1 MPIVCG
7 VKFRGSGKVYYFSP
21 GDIEDLAVNDHV
33 VVETVRG
40 KELGQVAMPRRQV
53 GDGEIVGELKPIL
66 RHATTADLLDSWRFR
81 RQEAEAVAKCEEQV
95 ARLSLPMRIVSA
107 EYNYD
112 GSRLTFFFTSDQ
124 RVDFRELVRD
134 LARILKTR
142 IELRQI
148 GVRDEAKIVG
158 GLGKCGRPV
167 CCATW
172 LTGFCPVS
180 IRMAK
185 QQELPLSPMEI
196 SGLCGRLLCCLGYEN
211 DYYREV
217 KERLPKV
224 GRTIT
229 TPYGTG
235 KVIRVSVLAESVT
248 VLLEDGSTVEVT
260 AEQLA
265 ARAQRV
271 PDHKADALGEE
282 RPRGQDARARSFAT
296 RGSSSPSAKRRGGK
310 TQIAGKVP
318 SDAQS
323 SRRHR
328 ESLKTGTQTVE
339 SQGRPG
345 EKGGESAGGRA
356 GRAKNSA
363 IPSGASGLGH
373 TSSEQRASR
382 RSKRKQ
388 RRQGRES
395 SPRQSSPRR
404 CPTKMRERRSQ
415 EQGTRGSERAEST

>member
-21 GDIEDLAVNDHV
+21 GDIEDLTVNDHV

-81 RQEAEAVAKCEEQV
+81 RQEAEAVAECGEQI

-124 RVDFRELVRD
+124 RVDFRDLVRA
-134 LARILKTR
+134 LARVFKTR

-185 QQELPLSPMEI
+185 QQDLPLSPMEI

-235 KVIRVSVLAESVT
+235 KVIRVSVVAESVT

-260 AEQLA
+260 EEQLA
-265 ARAQRV
+265 ARAQSV
-271 PDHKADALGEE
+271 PEE
-282 RPRGQDARARSFAT
+282 RPRGQDAKARSLAN
-296 RGSSSPSAKRRGGK
+296 RGSSSPSAK
-310 TQIAGKVP
+310 
-318 SDAQS
+318 S
-323 SRRHR
+323 SAR
-328 ESLKTGTQTVE
+328 
-339 SQGRPG
+339 
-345 EKGGESAGGRA
+345 
-356 GRAKNSA
+356 
-363 IPSGASGLGH
+363 PSGASGLGH
-373 TSSEQRASR
+373 TSSEQSASR

-395 SPRQSSPRR
+395 SPRQSSPRGR
-404 CPTKMRERRSQ
+404 PTKTRERRSQ
-415 EQGTRGSERAEST
+415 EQGTRGSERPEST

>member
-1 MPIVCG
+1 
-7 VKFRGSGKVYYFSP
+7 
-21 GDIEDLAVNDHV
+21 
-33 VVETVRG
+33 
-40 KELGQVAMPRRQV
+40 
-53 GDGEIVGELKPIL
+53 
-66 RHATTADLLDSWRFR
+66 
-81 RQEAEAVAKCEEQV
+81 
-95 ARLSLPMRIVSA
+95 
-107 EYNYD
+107 
-112 GSRLTFFFTSDQ
+112 
-124 RVDFRELVRD
+124 
-134 LARILKTR
+134 
-142 IELRQI
+142 
-148 GVRDEAKIVG
+148 
-158 GLGKCGRPV
+158 
-167 CCATW
+167 
-172 LTGFCPVS
+172 
-180 IRMAK
+180 
-185 QQELPLSPMEI
+185 
-196 SGLCGRLLCCLGYEN
+196 

-235 KVIRVSVLAESVT
+235 KVIRVSVVAESVT

-265 ARAQRV
+265 ARAQSV
-271 PDHKADALGEE
+271 PEE
-282 RPRGQDARARSFAT
+282 RPRGQDAKARFLAT

-339 SQGRPG
+339 YQGRPK

-356 GRAKNSA
+356 GRAKSSA
-363 IPSGASGLGH
+363 RPSGASGLGH

-395 SPRQSSPRR
+395 SPRQSSPRGR
-404 CPTKMRERRSQ
+404 PTKTRERRSQ
-415 EQGTRGSERAEST
+415 EQGTRGSERPESA

>member
-21 GDIEDLAVNDHV
+21 GDIEDLVVNDYV
-33 VVETVRG
+33 VVETVHG
-40 KELGQVAMPRRQV
+40 KELGQVAMTRRQV
-53 GDGEIVGELKPIL
+53 GDGDIVGELKPIL
-66 RHATTADLLDSWRFR
+66 AHAATADLLDSWRFR

-95 ARLSLPMRIVSA
+95 VTLNLPMKIVSA

-112 GSRLTFFFTSDQ
+112 GSRLTFFFTSEQ

-134 LARILKTR
+134 LARVFKTR

-172 LTGFCPVS
+172 LMGFCPVS

-211 DYYREV
+211 DFYKEV

-235 KVIRVSVLAESVT
+235 KVISVSALAESVN
-248 VLLEDGSTVEVT
+248 VLLEDGSTVELT

-282 RPRGQDARARSFAT
+282 RPGGQDAKARASAT
-296 RGSSSPSAKRRGGK
+296 RGSSPPGAQRRGGK

-323 SRRHR
+323 LRRHG
-328 ESLKTGTQTVE
+328 ESLRAETQTVE
-339 SQGRPG
+339 SLGRAG
-345 EKGGESAGGRA
+345 DKGDESAGGRA
-356 GRAKNSA
+356 EPAKSSA
-363 IPSGASGLGH
+363 RP
-373 TSSEQRASR
+373 
-382 RSKRKQ
+382 
-388 RRQGRES
+388 
-395 SPRQSSPRR
+395 
-404 CPTKMRERRSQ
+404 
-415 EQGTRGSERAEST
+415 

>member
-21 GDIEDLAVNDHV
+21 GDIEDLTVNDHV

-81 RQEAEAVAKCEEQV
+81 RQEAEAVAECGEQI

-124 RVDFRELVRD
+124 RVDFRELVRA
-134 LARILKTR
+134 LARVFKTR

-185 QQELPLSPMEI
+185 QQDLPLSPMEI

-235 KVIRVSVLAESVT
+235 KVIRVSVVAESVI

-265 ARAQRV
+265 ARAQSV
-271 PDHKADALGEE
+271 PEE
-282 RPRGQDARARSFAT
+282 RPRGQDARARSLAT

-310 TQIAGKVP
+310 TRIAGKVP

-339 SQGRPG
+339 YQGRPR

-356 GRAKNSA
+356 GRAKSSA
-363 IPSGASGLGH
+363 RPSGASGLGH

-395 SPRQSSPRR
+395 SPRQSSPRGR
-404 CPTKMRERRSQ
+404 PTKTRERRSQ
-415 EQGTRGSERAEST
+415 EQGTRGSERPEST

>member
-21 GDIEDLAVNDHV
+21 GDIEDLTVNDHV

-81 RQEAEAVAKCEEQV
+81 RQEAEAVAECGEQI

-124 RVDFRELVRD
+124 RVDFRELVRA
-134 LARILKTR
+134 LARVFKTR

-185 QQELPLSPMEI
+185 QQDLPLSPMEI

-235 KVIRVSVLAESVT
+235 KVIRVSVVAESVI

-265 ARAQRV
+265 ARAQSV
-271 PDHKADALGEE
+271 PEE
-282 RPRGQDARARSFAT
+282 RPSGQDARARSLAT

-310 TQIAGKVP
+310 TRIAGKVP
-318 SDAQS
+318 GDAQS

-339 SQGRPG
+339 YQGRPR

-363 IPSGASGLGH
+363 RPSGASGLGH

-395 SPRQSSPRR
+395 SPRQSSPRGR
-404 CPTKMRERRSQ
+404 PTKTRQRRSQ
-415 EQGTRGSERAEST
+415 EQGTRGSERPEST